1 MTTRSLLLLM
11 SLMLSKAAFAGVY
24 QCADGTFSD
33 RPCAD
38 PGGKS
43 VNLHAAPQAPAQF
56 DGLAEIQSV
65 DVVAGHASGAAAA
78 ADTRAC
84 NLADYQT
91 KAAIEQ
97 GIRSW
102 SVSRCMTMDQ
112 VERVTRRAQYDQFRH
127 INGNGQEVVEW
138 VYNGLQPGRVIFV
151 DGRVVDLR

>member
-1 MTTRSLLLLM
+1 MTTRSLLLLL
-11 SLMLSKAAFAGVY
+11 SLMLSKAAVAGVY

-56 DGLAEIQSV
+56 DGLAEVQTV

-78 ADTRAC
+78 DTSAC

-91 KAAIEQ
+91 KAAIDQ
-97 GIRSW
+97 GIKNW

-127 INGNGQEVVEW
+127 TNGSGQEVVEW
-138 VYNGLQPGRVIFV
+138 VYTGLQPGRVIFV